1 MHVWVYCGVYMC
13 AYMSVCVYMYMYG
26 VNRKKQ
32 GVMGSMKKQKTETE
46 SRVIRECLSEIEI
59 RDPQGDEQCEYQWE
73 ENVRATHIL

>member
-32 GVMGSMKKQKTETE
+32 GVMG
-46 SRVIRECLSEIEI
+46 
-59 RDPQGDEQCEYQWE
+59 
-73 ENVRATHIL
+73 